1 MTESESHST
10 ESGDARQKWAAEVQE
25 ALDRTGEAIRA
36 AWEATREGRMS
47 ALESARQAA
56 QELGAVIDKGIAA
69 AKERWAESEKAAAQ
83 PSEVS
88 AEEEE

>member
-1 MTESESHST
+1 MTEGQNQSS

-36 AWEATREGRMS
+36 AWEATRESRMS

-56 QELGAVIDKGIAA
+56 QELGDVIDKGITA
-69 AKERWAESEKAAAQ
+69 AKERWASTEATS
-83 PSEVS
+83 
-88 AEEEE
+88 EEE